1 MLARVTPNILKV
13 PVSIVKAINKHQF
26 FKYALECF
34 NGDSKLPWLFIVFDL
49 ENKDSIKSKR
59 NKRKSDINLGTQLI
73 WNWTLLKTLCVN
85 ETNRCQKHMFVISRF
100 RNSIR
105 NQSVD
110 EKRWP
115 FRFSESMASSNLKFI
130 KMTIRYI
137 CIYLSDVSQT
147 YISKWRS

>member
-1 MLARVTPNILKV
+1 
-13 PVSIVKAINKHQF
+13 
-26 FKYALECF
+26 
-34 NGDSKLPWLFIVFDL
+34 
-49 ENKDSIKSKR
+49 
-59 NKRKSDINLGTQLI
+59 
-73 WNWTLLKTLCVN
+73 
-85 ETNRCQKHMFVISRF
+85 MFVISRF
-100 RNSIR
+100 RNSMR

-147 YISKWRS
+147 YISK